1 MDMLRMLGRME
12 DGSQD
17 NEDDN
22 VVRFSFSSEMP
33 VDRAMGDEVLD
44 HSDNAVRLDRLN
56 DGAPLLF
63 NHDMNQLVGVVE
75 KAYVK
80 DKRGYAEARYS
91 SSAFAQQIKKDVRN
105 GIIRNVSVGYRIIR
119 MGDHSKKRSDEYRVA
134 EWEPLELSLVTI
146 PADPTVGVGR
156 SLVDNEPSIT
166 THMEEPMD
174 YQPSLQLHESAIAD
188 ERTRIRTITALGS
201 KFSRPEL
208 ADQLIDSGKTVEE
221 ARAAFLDVLQ
231 ASGQV
236 ERPVQN
242 DSSSID
248 LNKRE
253 QRDYSVVRA
262 IRACVNNS
270 WNEAGLER
278 EVSDT
283 LAKQIG
289 RETQGFFIPH
299 NIPIST
305 RTTQTVGSYS
315 TGGALVA
322 ENLLPASFI
331 DLLRNTAIITQLG
344 PTVLTGLTGNV
355 SIPRQKSA
363 STMYWVAEDAAV
375 TQSGTTYDN
384 MTLMPKQ
391 AGVLSRITRL
401 AMQQTSPDIEQLVR
415 NDIAQQLA
423 LGIDL
428 AVINGSGSNGQPLG
442 ILQTTLASSA
452 QTITLTSNTFAN
464 LDKLIEMETQV
475 DILNALNG
483 SLYYLTNA
491 RVIGFL
497 KTLKAS
503 GSGAADRLPL
513 WTNNLLDPAGRGILP
528 AINGYPI
535 VRSNQVPNAFG
546 GVANRNCIIFGN
558 FADVVMAMW
567 GGTEILPNPYGTG
580 YAAGSIDLRIMQ
592 TFDCGIRRPESFS
605 RIIDLAV

>member
-75 KAYVK
+75 RAYVK

-464 LDKLIEMETQV
+464 LDKLIDMETQV

-503 GSGAADRLPL
+503 STGAADRLPL

>member
-75 KAYVK
+75 RAYVK
-80 DKRGYAEARYS
+80 NRRGYAEARYS
-91 SSAFAQQIKKDVRN
+91 SSAFAQQIKEDVRN

>member
-1 MDMLRMLGRME
+1 ME
-12 DGSQD
+12 EENGD
-17 NEDDN
+17 DDN
-22 VVRFSFSSEMP
+22 IVRFSFSSEMP

-44 HSDNAVRLDRLN
+44 HGDGAVRLDRLN
-56 DGAPLLF
+56 NGAPLLF

-75 KAYVK
+75 RAYVK

-91 SSAFAQQIKKDVRN
+91 SSAFAQQMKDDVRN
-105 GIIRNVSVGYRIIR
+105 GIIRNVSVGYRILR
-119 MGDHSKKRSDEYRVA
+119 MGDHDKKRTDEYRIT

-156 SLVDNEPSIT
+156 SLVD
-166 THMEEPMD
+166 EEPPIVKQAEDKME
-174 YQPSLQLHESAIAD
+174 QQQSLELHQSAITD
-188 ERTRIRTITALGS
+188 ERNRVRTITALGT
-201 KFSRPEL
+201 KFNRHEL
-208 ADQLIDSGKTVEE
+208 ADQLVESGKTVEE

-231 ASGQV
+231 TAGQI
-236 ERPVQN
+236 ERPVQS
-242 DSSSID
+242 DSSAID

-262 IRACVNNS
+262 IRACVNNT

-305 RTTQTVGSYS
+305 RTTQNVTSYS

-322 ENLLPASFI
+322 ENLLAASFI

-363 STMYWVAEDAAV
+363 SDMYWVAEDTAV

-442 ILQTTLASSA
+442 ILQVTLASSA

-464 LDKLIEMETQV
+464 LDKLIDMESQV

-497 KTLKAS
+497 KKLKA
-503 GSGAADRLPL
+503 GTTIENLPL
-513 WTNNLLDPAGRGILP
+513 WTNNLLDPAGRGIVP
-528 AINGYPI
+528 AVNGYPI

-546 GVANRNCIIFGN
+546 GTANRNCIIFGN

>member
-1 MDMLRMLGRME
+1 MLRMLGRME

-75 KAYVK
+75 RAYVK

>member
-1 MDMLRMLGRME
+1 MLRMMGRME
-12 DGSQD
+12 ED
-17 NEDDN
+17 NDDDN
-22 VVRFSFSSEMP
+22 MVRFSFSSEMP

-44 HSDNAVRLDRLN
+44 HGDGAVRLDRLN
-56 DGAPLLF
+56 NGAPLLF

-75 KAYVK
+75 RAYVK

-91 SSAFAQQIKKDVRN
+91 SSAFAQQMKDDVRN
-105 GIIRNVSVGYRIIR
+105 GIIRNVSVGYRILR
-119 MGDHSKKRSDEYRVA
+119 MGDPKKPTDEYRVT

-156 SLVDNEPSIT
+156 SLVD
-166 THMEEPMD
+166 EEPLIVKHAEDKME
-174 YQPSLQLHESAIAD
+174 QQQSLELHQSAITD
-188 ERTRIRTITALGS
+188 ERNRVRTITALGT
-201 KFSRPEL
+201 KFNRHEL
-208 ADQLIDSGKTVEE
+208 ADQLVESGKSIEE

-231 ASGQV
+231 TAGQI
-236 ERPVQN
+236 ERPVQT
-242 DSSSID
+242 DSSAID
-248 LNKRE
+248 LSKRE

-262 IRACVNNS
+262 IRACVNNT
-270 WNEAGLER
+270 WNDAGLER

-305 RTTQTVGSYS
+305 RTTQNVTSYS

-322 ENLLPASFI
+322 ENLLAASFI

-428 AVINGSGSNGQPLG
+428 AVINGSGTNGQPQG
-442 ILQTTLASSA
+442 ILQVPLASSA

-464 LDKLIEMETQV
+464 LDKLIDMESQV

-497 KTLKAS
+497 KKLKA
-503 GSGAADRLPL
+503 GTTIENLPL

-528 AINGYPI
+528 AVNGYPI
-535 VRSNQVPNAFG
+535 VRSNQVPNNFG
-546 GVANRNCIIFGN
+546 GTSNRNCIIFGN

>member
-75 KAYVK
+75 RAYVK
-80 DKRGYAEARYS
+80 DRRGYAEARYS
-91 SSAFAQQIKKDVRN
+91 SSAFAQQIKEDVRN

>member
-464 LDKLIEMETQV
+464 LDKLIDMETQV

>member
-1 MDMLRMLGRME
+1 MLRMLGRME

-91 SSAFAQQIKKDVRN
+91 SSAFAQQIKEDVRN

-503 GSGAADRLPL
+503 SSGAADRLPL

>member
-1 MDMLRMLGRME
+1 MMLRMMGRME
-12 DGSQD
+12 ED
-17 NEDDN
+17 NDDDN
-22 VVRFSFSSEMP
+22 MVRFSFSSEMP

-44 HSDNAVRLDRLN
+44 HGDGAVRLDRLN
-56 DGAPLLF
+56 NGAPLLF

-75 KAYVK
+75 RAYVK

-91 SSAFAQQIKKDVRN
+91 SSAFAQQMKDDVRN
-105 GIIRNVSVGYRIIR
+105 GIIRNVSVGYRILR
-119 MGDHSKKRSDEYRVA
+119 MGDAKKPTDEYRVT

-156 SLVDNEPSIT
+156 SLVD
-166 THMEEPMD
+166 EEPLIVKQAEDKME
-174 YQPSLQLHESAIAD
+174 QQQSLELHQSAITD
-188 ERTRIRTITALGS
+188 ERNRVRTITALGT
-201 KFSRPEL
+201 KFSRHEL
-208 ADQLIDSGKTVEE
+208 ADQLVESGKSIEE

-231 ASGQV
+231 TAGQI
-236 ERPVQN
+236 ERPVQT
-242 DSSSID
+242 DSSAID
-248 LNKRE
+248 LSKRE

-262 IRACVNNS
+262 IRACVNNT
-270 WNEAGLER
+270 WNDAGLER

-305 RTTQTVGSYS
+305 RTTQNVTSYS

-322 ENLLPASFI
+322 ENLLAASFI

-428 AVINGSGSNGQPLG
+428 AVINGSGTNGQPQG
-442 ILQTTLASSA
+442 ILQVPLASSA

-464 LDKLIEMETQV
+464 LDKLIDMESQV

-497 KTLKAS
+497 KKLKA
-503 GSGAADRLPL
+503 GTTIENLPL

-528 AINGYPI
+528 AVNGYPI
-535 VRSNQVPNAFG
+535 VRSNQVPNNFG
-546 GVANRNCIIFGN
+546 GTSNRNCIIFGN

>member
-1 MDMLRMLGRME
+1 MLLRILGRME
-12 DGSQD
+12 ENND
-17 NEDDN
+17 DDN
-22 VVRFSFSSEMP
+22 IVRFSFSSEMP

-44 HSDNAVRLDRLN
+44 HGDGAVRLDRLN
-56 DGAPLLF
+56 NGAPLLF

-75 KAYVK
+75 RAYVK

-91 SSAFAQQIKKDVRN
+91 SSAFAQQMKDDVRN
-105 GIIRNVSVGYRIIR
+105 GIIRNVSVGYRILR
-119 MGDHSKKRSDEYRVA
+119 MGDHDKKRTDEYRVT

-156 SLVDNEPSIT
+156 SLVD
-166 THMEEPMD
+166 EEPPIVKQAEDKME
-174 YQPSLQLHESAIAD
+174 QQQSLELHQSAITD
-188 ERTRIRTITALGS
+188 ERNRVRTITALGT
-201 KFSRPEL
+201 KFNRHEL
-208 ADQLIDSGKTVEE
+208 ADQLVESGKTVEE

-231 ASGQV
+231 TAGQI
-236 ERPVQN
+236 ERPVQS
-242 DSSSID
+242 DSSAID

-262 IRACVNNS
+262 IRACVNNT

-305 RTTQTVGSYS
+305 RTTQNVTSYS

-322 ENLLPASFI
+322 ENLLAASFI

-363 STMYWVAEDAAV
+363 SDMYWVAEDTAV

-442 ILQTTLASSA
+442 ILQVTLASSA

-464 LDKLIEMETQV
+464 LDKLIDMESQV

-497 KTLKAS
+497 KKLKA
-503 GSGAADRLPL
+503 GTTIENLPL
-513 WTNNLLDPAGRGILP
+513 WTNNLLDPAGRGIVP
-528 AINGYPI
+528 AVNGYPI
-535 VRSNQVPNAFG
+535 VRSNQVPNNFG
-546 GVANRNCIIFGN
+546 GTANRNCIIFGN

>member
-1 MDMLRMLGRME
+1 MLRMMGRME
-12 DGSQD
+12 ED
-17 NEDDN
+17 NDDDN
-22 VVRFSFSSEMP
+22 MVRFSFSSEMP

-44 HSDNAVRLDRLN
+44 HGDGAVRLDRLN
-56 DGAPLLF
+56 NGAPLLF

-75 KAYVK
+75 RAYVK

-91 SSAFAQQIKKDVRN
+91 SSAFAQQMKDDVRN
-105 GIIRNVSVGYRIIR
+105 GIIRNVSVGYRILR
-119 MGDHSKKRSDEYRVA
+119 MGDAKKPTDEYRVT

-156 SLVDNEPSIT
+156 SLVD
-166 THMEEPMD
+166 EEPLIVKQAEDKME
-174 YQPSLQLHESAIAD
+174 QQQSLELHQSAITD
-188 ERTRIRTITALGS
+188 ERNRVRTITALGT
-201 KFSRPEL
+201 KFSRHEL
-208 ADQLIDSGKTVEE
+208 ADQLVESGKSIEE

-231 ASGQV
+231 TAGQI
-236 ERPVQN
+236 ERPVQT
-242 DSSSID
+242 DSSAID
-248 LNKRE
+248 LSKRE

-262 IRACVNNS
+262 IRACVNNT
-270 WNEAGLER
+270 WNDAGLER

-305 RTTQTVGSYS
+305 RTTQNVTSYS

-322 ENLLPASFI
+322 ENLLAASFI

-428 AVINGSGSNGQPLG
+428 AVINGSGTNGQPQG
-442 ILQTTLASSA
+442 ILQVPLASSA

-464 LDKLIEMETQV
+464 LDKLIDMESQV

-497 KTLKAS
+497 KKLKA
-503 GSGAADRLPL
+503 GTTIENLPL

-528 AINGYPI
+528 AVNGYPI
-535 VRSNQVPNAFG
+535 VRSNQVPNNFG
-546 GVANRNCIIFGN
+546 GTSNRNCIIFGN

>member
-1 MDMLRMLGRME
+1 MLRMLGRME

-33 VDRAMGDEVLD
+33 VDRGMGDEVLD
-44 HSDNAVRLDRLN
+44 HNDNAVRLDRLN

-75 KAYVK
+75 RAYVK
-80 DKRGYAEARYS
+80 DRRGYAEARYS
-91 SSAFAQQIKKDVRN
+91 SSAFAQQIKNDVRN
-105 GIIRNVSVGYRIIR
+105 GIIRNVSVGYRIIQ
-119 MGDHSKKRSDEYRVA
+119 MSDPSKKRSDKYEYRVV

-166 THMEEPMD
+166 THTEEPMD

-188 ERTRIRTITALGS
+188 ERTRIRTITALGT

-221 ARAAFLDVLQ
+221 ARAAFLDILQ

-344 PTVLTGLTGNV
+344 PTVLSGLTGNV

-442 ILQTTLASSA
+442 ILQTALASSA
-452 QTITLTSNTFAN
+452 QTITLTNNTFAN
-464 LDKLIEMETQV
+464 LDKLIDMETQV

-497 KTLKAS
+497 KRLKAS
-503 GSGAADRLPL
+503 TSGAADHLPL

-546 GVANRNCIIFGN
+546 GTANRNCIIFGN

-592 TFDCGIRRPESFS
+592 TFDCGIRRAESFS

>member
-75 KAYVK
+75 RAYVK
-80 DKRGYAEARYS
+80 DRRGYAEARYS

-503 GSGAADRLPL
+503 STGAADRLPL

>member
-1 MDMLRMLGRME
+1 MLRMLGRME

-80 DKRGYAEARYS
+80 DRRGYAEARYS
-91 SSAFAQQIKKDVRN
+91 SSAFAQQIKNDVRD

-174 YQPSLQLHESAIAD
+174 YQQSLQLHESAIAD
-188 ERTRIRTITALGS
+188 ERTRIRTITALGT

-270 WNEAGLER
+270 WSEAGLER

-299 NIPIST
+299 NIPIAT

-375 TQSGTTYDN
+375 TQSGTT
-384 MTLMPKQ
+384 
-391 AGVLSRITRL
+391 
-401 AMQQTSPDIEQLVR
+401 
-415 NDIAQQLA
+415 
-423 LGIDL
+423 
-428 AVINGSGSNGQPLG
+428 
-442 ILQTTLASSA
+442 
-452 QTITLTSNTFAN
+452 
-464 LDKLIEMETQV
+464 
-475 DILNALNG
+475 
-483 SLYYLTNA
+483 
-491 RVIGFL
+491 
-497 KTLKAS
+497 
-503 GSGAADRLPL
+503 
-513 WTNNLLDPAGRGILP
+513 
-528 AINGYPI
+528 
-535 VRSNQVPNAFG
+535 
-546 GVANRNCIIFGN
+546 
-558 FADVVMAMW
+558 
-567 GGTEILPNPYGTG
+567 
-580 YAAGSIDLRIMQ
+580 
-592 TFDCGIRRPESFS
+592 
-605 RIIDLAV
+605 

>member
-1 MDMLRMLGRME
+1 MLLRILGRME
-12 DGSQD
+12 ENND
-17 NEDDN
+17 DDN
-22 VVRFSFSSEMP
+22 IVRFSFSSEMP

-44 HSDNAVRLDRLN
+44 HGDGAVRLDRLN
-56 DGAPLLF
+56 NGAPLLF

-75 KAYVK
+75 RAYVK

-91 SSAFAQQIKKDVRN
+91 SSAFAQQMKDDVRN
-105 GIIRNVSVGYRIIR
+105 GIIRNVSVGYRILR
-119 MGDHSKKRSDEYRVA
+119 MGDHDKKRTDEYRIT

-156 SLVDNEPSIT
+156 SLVD
-166 THMEEPMD
+166 EEPPIVKQAEDKME
-174 YQPSLQLHESAIAD
+174 QQQSLELHQSAITD
-188 ERTRIRTITALGS
+188 ERNRVRTITALGT
-201 KFSRPEL
+201 KFNRHEL
-208 ADQLIDSGKTVEE
+208 ADQLVESGKTVEE

-231 ASGQV
+231 TAGQI
-236 ERPVQN
+236 ERPVQS
-242 DSSSID
+242 DSSAID

-262 IRACVNNS
+262 IRACVNNT

-305 RTTQTVGSYS
+305 RTTQNVTSYS

-322 ENLLPASFI
+322 ENLLAASFI

-363 STMYWVAEDAAV
+363 STMYWVAEDTAV

-442 ILQTTLASSA
+442 ILQVTLASSA

-464 LDKLIEMETQV
+464 LDKLIDMESQV

-497 KTLKAS
+497 KKLKA
-503 GSGAADRLPL
+503 GTTIENLPL
-513 WTNNLLDPAGRGILP
+513 WTNNLLDPAGRGIVP
-528 AINGYPI
+528 AVNGYPI
-535 VRSNQVPNAFG
+535 VRSNQVPNNFG
-546 GVANRNCIIFGN
+546 GTANRNCIIFGN

>member
-91 SSAFAQQIKKDVRN
+91 SSAFAQQIKEDVRN

-503 GSGAADRLPL
+503 SSGAADRLPL

>member
-1 MDMLRMLGRME
+1 LI
-12 DGSQD
+12 
-17 NEDDN
+17 
-22 VVRFSFSSEMP
+22 
-33 VDRAMGDEVLD
+33 
-44 HSDNAVRLDRLN
+44 
-56 DGAPLLF
+56 
-63 NHDMNQLVGVVE
+63 LV
-75 KAYVK
+75 K
-80 DKRGYAEARYS
+80 
-91 SSAFAQQIKKDVRN
+91 
-105 GIIRNVSVGYRIIR
+105 
-119 MGDHSKKRSDEYRVA
+119 
-134 EWEPLELSLVTI
+134 LS
-146 PADPTVGVGR
+146 
-156 SLVDNEPSIT
+156 
-166 THMEEPMD
+166 
-174 YQPSLQLHESAIAD
+174 
-188 ERTRIRTITALGS
+188 
-201 KFSRPEL
+201 
-208 ADQLIDSGKTVEE
+208 EE

-299 NIPIST
+299 NIPIAT

-401 AMQQTSPDIEQLVR
+401 AMPNKHLLTL
-415 NDIAQQLA
+415 
-423 LGIDL
+423 
-428 AVINGSGSNGQPLG
+428 SNWCV
-442 ILQTTLASSA
+442 T
-452 QTITLTSNTFAN
+452 
-464 LDKLIEMETQV
+464 
-475 DILNALNG
+475 
-483 SLYYLTNA
+483 
-491 RVIGFL
+491 
-497 KTLKAS
+497 
-503 GSGAADRLPL
+503 
-513 WTNNLLDPAGRGILP
+513 ILP
-528 AINGYPI
+528 
-535 VRSNQVPNAFG
+535 SN
-546 GVANRNCIIFGN
+546 
-558 FADVVMAMW
+558 
-567 GGTEILPNPYGTG
+567 
-580 YAAGSIDLRIMQ
+580 
-592 TFDCGIRRPESFS
+592 
-605 RIIDLAV
+605 

>member
-91 SSAFAQQIKKDVRN
+91 SSAFAQQIKEDVRN

-464 LDKLIEMETQV
+464 LDKLIDMETQV

-503 GSGAADRLPL
+503 STGAADRLPL

>member
-1 MDMLRMLGRME
+1 MLLRILGRME
-12 DGSQD
+12 EENGD
-17 NEDDN
+17 DDN
-22 VVRFSFSSEMP
+22 MIRFSFSSEMP

-44 HSDNAVRLDRLN
+44 HGDGSVRLDRLN
-56 DGAPLLF
+56 NGAPLLF
-63 NHDMNQLVGVVE
+63 NHDSNQLVGVVE
-75 KAYVK
+75 RAYVK
-80 DKRGYAEARYS
+80 DRRGYAEARYS
-91 SSAFAQQIKKDVRN
+91 SSAFAQQIKDDVRN
-105 GIIRNVSVGYRIIR
+105 GVIRNVSVGYRILR
-119 MGDHSKKRSDEYRVA
+119 VDNHDKRQTDEYRVT

-156 SLVDNEPSIT
+156 SLVDKEPLIVKQSRDK
-166 THMEEPMD
+166 ME
-174 YQPSLQLHESAIAD
+174 QQQSLELHQSAIAN
-188 ERTRIRTITALGS
+188 ERNRVRTITALGT
-201 KFSRPEL
+201 KFARHEL
-208 ADQLIDSGKTVEE
+208 ADQLVESGKTVEE

-231 ASGQV
+231 TAGQI
-236 ERPVQN
+236 ERPVQS
-242 DSSSID
+242 DSSAID

-262 IRACVNNS
+262 IRACVNNT

-305 RTTQTVGSYS
+305 RNTQSVTSYS

-322 ENLLPASFI
+322 ENLLAASFI

-355 SIPRQKSA
+355 SIPRQRSA

-375 TQSGTTYDN
+375 TQSGSTYDT

-428 AVINGSGSNGQPLG
+428 AIINGSGSNGQPLG
-442 ILQTTLASSA
+442 LLQVPLANASQTVSA
-452 QTITLTSNTFAN
+452 TSITNLDPLITL
-464 LDKLIEMETQV
+464 ETEV
-475 DILNALNG
+475 DVLNALNG
-483 SLYYLTNA
+483 SLYYLTNSA
-491 RVIGFL
+491 VIGHL
-497 KTLKAS
+497 KKLKAS
-503 GSGAADRLPL
+503 STGAADRLPL

-535 VRSNQVPNAFG
+535 VRSNQVPTNFG
-546 GVANRNCIIFGN
+546 GTANRHCIIFGN

-605 RIIDLAV
+605 RIRDLQIS